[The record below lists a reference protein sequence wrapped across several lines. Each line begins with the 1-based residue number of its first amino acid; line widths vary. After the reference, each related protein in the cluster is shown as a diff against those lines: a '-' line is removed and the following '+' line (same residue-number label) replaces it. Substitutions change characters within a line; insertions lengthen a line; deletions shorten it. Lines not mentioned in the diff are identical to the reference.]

1 MQLDIDKAIEVMR
14 EADADSAG
22 YFLEREIDGKR
33 YVINIEIRTQ

>member
-14 EADADSAG
+14 EANADSAG